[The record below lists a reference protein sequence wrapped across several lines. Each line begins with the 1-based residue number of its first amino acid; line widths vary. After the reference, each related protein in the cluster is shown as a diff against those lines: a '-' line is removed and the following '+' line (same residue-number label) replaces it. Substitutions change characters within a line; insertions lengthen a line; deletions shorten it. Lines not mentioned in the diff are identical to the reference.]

1 MTSPITIR
9 SRTRHARQRGA
20 ALIVGLLLLVII
32 TLLAVTGM
40 TTANT
45 ELIMAGN
52 EQVRLNS
59 FRAAEAGVDNAIM
72 FVEDVGT
79 TPLKCVKSEVK
90 PMYATATDRYANAA
104 MYVGSG
110 GLIPGWGVNSGE
122 AFFYAIRTS
131 GASARGAR
139 TEISQGV
146 VKILPSSGSP
156 GAVITALPLAVPA
169 CEPNDPE

>member
-1 MTSPITIR
+1 MTSPNTVR
-9 SRTRHARQRGA
+9 VKMRHARQRGA

-59 FRAAEAGVDNAIM
+59 FRAAEAGVDDAITLI
-72 FVEDVGT
+72 ETVGT
-79 TPLKCVKSEVK
+79 TPLKCVKGATK
-90 PMYATATDRYANAA
+90 PLYTTATDRFATAS

-110 GLIPGWGVNSGE
+110 GLIPGWGVYSGE
-122 AFFYAIRTS
+122 ALFFAIRSS

-139 TEISQGV
+139 TDLSQGV
-146 VKILPSSGSP
+146 VKILPSSGTP
-156 GAVITALPLAVPA
+156 PPVTALPLAVPQ